1 MNKKYEFTGETK
13 TEVLSRKTVVLH
25 RIKALISFGVVSAGE
40 IGGWIES
47 ENNLDEYG
55 NAWVSGNAQ
64 VRGNA
69 WVSGNAR
76 VSGNAQVRG
85 NAWVSGNARVS
96 GNAQVRGNAWVRGN
110 ARVCGNAWVCGNAQ
124 VTFWYK
130 EAFKLTSTVNFVFKN
145 SWSSY
150 RDFFFNK
157 ATGMWSVGCFLGTSA
172 ELIEKAY
179 KDSERS
185 GKMYER
191 YVKFVENMLEEEGAH
206 E

>member
-13 TEVLSRKTVVLH
+13 TEVLFGETVVFH
-25 RIKALISFGVVSAGE
+25 RIRALISFGTVNAGE

-47 ENNLDEYG
+47 ENNLDESG
-55 NAWVSGNAQ
+55 NAWVFGNAQ
-64 VRGNA
+64 VD
-69 WVSGNAR
+69 GNAR
-76 VSGNAQVRG
+76 VSGNA
-85 NAWVSGNARVS
+85 
-96 GNAQVRGNAWVRGN
+96 WVRGN
-110 ARVCGNAWVCGNAQ
+110 ALVYGDAQVDGNAW

-157 ATGMWSVGCFLGTSA
+157 VTGMWSVGCFLGTSA

-191 YVKFVENMLEEEGAH
+191 YVKFAENMLEEEGTH

>member
-13 TEVLSRKTVVLH
+13 TEVLFGKTVVFH
-25 RIKALISFGVVSAGE
+25 RIKALISFGTVNAGE
-40 IGGWIES
+40 LGGWIES
-47 ENNLDEYG
+47 ENNLDESG
-55 NAWVSGNAQ
+55 DAW

-69 WVSGNAR
+69 HVSGNAR
-76 VSGNAQVRG
+76 VSGNAWVFG
-85 NAWVSGNARVS
+85 NAQVDGNARVRGNARVS
-96 GNAQVRGNAWVRGN
+96 GNAQVHGNARVRGN
-110 ARVCGNAWVCGNAQ
+110 ALVYGDAQVDGNAQ

-157 ATGMWSVGCFLGTSA
+157 VTGMWSVGCFLGTSA

-191 YVKFVENMLEEEGAH
+191 YVKFAENMLEEEGTH

>member
-55 NAWVSGNAQ
+55 NAWVHGNAR
-64 VRGNA
+64 VCGNA
-69 WVSGNAR
+69 LVCGNAR

-85 NAWVSGNARVS
+85 NAWVS
-96 GNAQVRGNAWVRGN
+96 GNAWVRGN

-191 YVKFVENMLEEEGAH
+191 YVKFAENMLEEEGTH

>member
-13 TEVLSRKTVVLH
+13 TEVLFGETVVFH
-25 RIKALISFGVVSAGE
+25 RIRALISFGTVNAGE

-47 ENNLDEYG
+47 ENNLDESG
-55 NAWVSGNAQ
+55 KAWVHSNAWVSGNAQ

-69 WVSGNAR
+69 WVRGKAR
-76 VSGNAQVRG
+76 VDG
-85 NAWVSGNARVS
+85 NAWVSGNA
-96 GNAQVRGNAWVRGN
+96 WVRGN
-110 ARVCGNAWVCGNAQ
+110 ALVYGDAQVCGNAR

-157 ATGMWSVGCFLGTSA
+157 VTGMWSVGCFLGTSA

-191 YVKFVENMLEEEGAH
+191 YVKFAENMLEEEGDA
-206 E
+206 

>member
-13 TEVLSRKTVVLH
+13 TEVLFGETVVFH
-25 RIKALISFGVVSAGE
+25 RIRALISFGTVNAGE

-47 ENNLDEYG
+47 ENNLDESG
-55 NAWVSGNAQ
+55 NAWVFGNAQ
-64 VRGNA
+64 VDGNARVSGNA
-69 WVSGNAR
+69 WVRGNAR

-85 NAWVSGNARVS
+85 NAR
-96 GNAQVRGNAWVRGN
+96 VRGNALVYGD
-110 ARVCGNAWVCGNAQ
+110 AQVDGNAW

-157 ATGMWSVGCFLGTSA
+157 VTGMWSVGCFLGTSA

-191 YVKFVENMLEEEGAH
+191 YVKFAENMLEEEGTH

>member
-13 TEVLSRKTVVLH
+13 TEVLFGKTVVFH
-25 RIKALISFGVVSAGE
+25 RIKALISFGAVHAGE

-47 ENNLDEYG
+47 ENNLDESG
-55 NAWVSGNAQ
+55 NAWVSGNARVRGNARVDGNAWVYGDAQ

-69 WVSGNAR
+69 WVSGNA
-76 VSGNAQVRG
+76 QVD
-85 NAWVSGNARVS
+85 
-96 GNAQVRGNAWVRGN
+96 GNAWVRGD
-110 ARVCGNAWVCGNAQ
+110 ARVYGDAQVCGNAR

-157 ATGMWSVGCFLGTSA
+157 VTGMWSVGCFLGTSA

-191 YVKFVENMLEEEGAH
+191 YVKFAENMLEEEGTH

>member
-13 TEVLSRKTVVLH
+13 TEVLFGKTVVFH
-25 RIKALISFGVVSAGE
+25 RIKALISFGTVNAGE

-47 ENNLDEYG
+47 ENNLDESG
-55 NAWVSGNAQ
+55 DAWVSGDAQ
-64 VRGNA
+64 VCGGARVRGNA
-69 WVSGNAR
+69 LVYGGARVRGNALVCGNAR
-76 VSGNAQVRG
+76 VD
-85 NAWVSGNARVS
+85 
-96 GNAQVRGNAWVRGN
+96 
-110 ARVCGNAWVCGNAQ
+110 GNAQ

-157 ATGMWSVGCFLGTSA
+157 VTGMWSVGCFLGTSA

-191 YVKFVENMLEEEGAH
+191 YVKFAENMLEEEGTH

>member
-13 TEVLSRKTVVLH
+13 TEVLFGKTVVFH
-25 RIKALISFGVVSAGE
+25 RIKALISFGTVNAGE

-47 ENNLDEYG
+47 ENNLDESG
-55 NAWVSGNAQ
+55 NAWVSGNARVRGNARVDGNAWVYGDAQ

-69 WVSGNAR
+69 WVSGNA
-76 VSGNAQVRG
+76 QVH
-85 NAWVSGNARVS
+85 
-96 GNAQVRGNAWVRGN
+96 GNAWVRGD
-110 ARVCGNAWVCGNAQ
+110 ARVYGDAQVCGNAR

-157 ATGMWSVGCFLGTSA
+157 VTGMWSVGCFLGTSA

-179 KDSERS
+179 KDSEWS

-191 YVKFVENMLEEEGAH
+191 YVKFAENMLEEEGTH

>member
-13 TEVLSRKTVVLH
+13 TEVLFGETVVFH
-25 RIKALISFGVVSAGE
+25 RIRALISFGTVNAGE

-47 ENNLDEYG
+47 ENNLDESGNAWVFG

-69 WVSGNAR
+69 R

-85 NAWVSGNARVS
+85 NAR
-96 GNAQVRGNAWVRGN
+96 VRGNALVYGD
-110 ARVCGNAWVCGNAQ
+110 AQVDGNAW

-191 YVKFVENMLEEEGAH
+191 YIKFVENMLEEEGDA
-206 E
+206 